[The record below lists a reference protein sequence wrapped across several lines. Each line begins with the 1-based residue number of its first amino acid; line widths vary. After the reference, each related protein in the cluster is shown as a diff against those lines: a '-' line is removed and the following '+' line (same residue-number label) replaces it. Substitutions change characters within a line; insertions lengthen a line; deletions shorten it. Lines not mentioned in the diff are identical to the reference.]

1 MAFVVHIV
9 KNLVMKNLAIIL
21 IAIFAFGATFATGQE
36 NSNKLRTVN
45 HSAFK
50 AGEKLRYRLHYG
62 VIDAGEATLEVNKT
76 DKTVQGR
83 PLLHM
88 VGKGRTLGSFNW
100 FFKVR
105 DRYETYMDAQGV
117 FPWMFI
123 RRVDE
128 GGFTINQDYT
138 FKQNEEKVST
148 NEGKTF
154 DVPFGIHDMLS
165 SFYYARTL
173 NLEGAKIGQEFQM
186 QMFIDN
192 EIYPFKIKY
201 LGDETIK
208 TRKGKF
214 KCHIIRP
221 IVMEGRIWKQEE
233 DLTVWVTADKNK
245 IPVEIKTKIAV
256 GSIKATLVDWEG
268 LANPIS
274 QL

>member
-9 KNLVMKNLAIIL
+9 KNLVMKNLATIL
-21 IAIFAFGATFATGQE
+21 IAVFAFTATFATGQNE
-36 NSNKLRTVN
+36 SNKLRTVN

-76 DKTVQGR
+76 NKTVQGR

-138 FKQNEEKVST
+138 FKQAEEKVST

-173 NLEGAKIGQEFQM
+173 NLDGAKIGQEFKM

-214 KCHIIRP
+214 KCHKIRP

-256 GSIKATLVDWEG
+256 GSIKATLVGWEG
-268 LANPIS
+268 LANPIAK
-274 QL
+274 L

>member
-21 IAIFAFGATFATGQE
+21 IAIFAFGASFATGQE

-138 FKQNEEKVST
+138 FKQHEEKVST

>member
-21 IAIFAFGATFATGQE
+21 IAIFAFGASFATGQE

-138 FKQNEEKVST
+138 FKQHEEKVST

-192 EIYPFKIKY
+192 EVYPFKIKY

>member
-21 IAIFAFGATFATGQE
+21 IAIFAFGASFATGQE

-138 FKQNEEKVST
+138 FKQHEEKVST
-148 NEGKTF
+148 NEGKSF

>member
-1 MAFVVHIV
+1 MAFVVHII
-9 KNLVMKNLAIIL
+9 KNIVMKNLAFIL
-21 IAIFAFGATFATGQE
+21 IALFAFQASFATGQD
-36 NSNKLRTVN
+36 NKLRTVK

-62 VIDAGEATLEVNKT
+62 VVDAGEATLEVNAT

-138 FKQNEEKVST
+138 FKQNEKKVST
-148 NEGKTF
+148 NEGNSY

-173 NLEGAKIGQEFQM
+173 NLEGAKIGQEFDL

-201 LGDETIK
+201 LGDEEIK

-214 KCHIIRP
+214 KCHKIRP
-221 IVMEGRIWKQEE
+221 IVMKGRIWEQEE

-274 QL
+274 VL